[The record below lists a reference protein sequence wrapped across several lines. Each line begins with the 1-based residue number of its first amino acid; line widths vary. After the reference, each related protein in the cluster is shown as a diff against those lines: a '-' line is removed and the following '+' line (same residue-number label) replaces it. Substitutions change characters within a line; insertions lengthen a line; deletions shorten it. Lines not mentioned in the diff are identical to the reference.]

1 MRTRISSGRLTIG
14 LAKWGPSLTAQQS
27 VPAWGWGQGVSSSA
41 QPRPG
46 ARSSEE
52 QALEQREPLCDWLA
66 PGWGLWQ
73 EGTQGSQR
81 CSCSLL
87 CTFTAVEEE
96 ERQAL
101 GAGWV
106 WTPCPWRMS
115 SVCPARGGER
125 EQKVWSF

>member
-14 LAKWGPSLTAQQS
+14 LAQWGPSLTAQQS

-66 PGWGLWQ
+66 KLGWLWLCGVCCVSSLEFI
-73 EGTQGSQR
+73 EG
-81 CSCSLL
+81 
-87 CTFTAVEEE
+87 
-96 ERQAL
+96 
-101 GAGWV
+101 
-106 WTPCPWRMS
+106 S
-115 SVCPARGGER
+115 SP
-125 EQKVWSF
+125 